1 MPQSAE
7 PELTGHDLKVF
18 RVTHALTQSAMAAKM
33 GLGLRAY
40 QDLES
45 GAAPI
50 HVRHARAFDLLVI
63 MYPEAEN
70 TAPHARLLQ
79 WRLHLGV
86 SLEDVAQSAGVLPEV
101 ISNIEAGRS
110 GYSLRLIQRAAKAL
124 AVPFG
129 TLIGQSPPTNGDAE
143 LTAVWRAIPEER
155 RGTALRVLRA
165 LAVEG

>member
-1 MPQSAE
+1 MAQSI
-7 PELTGHDLKVF
+7 ELDLTPDDLKLF
-18 RVTHALTQSAMAAKM
+18 RVEHAFTQSVMANKM

-50 HVRHARAFDLLVI
+50 HVRHARAFDLLAV

-86 SLEDVAQSAGVLPEV
+86 SLEDVARSAGVLPEV
-101 ISNIEAGRS
+101 ISDVEGGRS

-129 TLIGQSPPTNGDAE
+129 TLIGQSPPGAGDAD
-143 LTAVWRAIPEER
+143 LMATWAAIPEER

-165 LAVEG
+165 LTVEG